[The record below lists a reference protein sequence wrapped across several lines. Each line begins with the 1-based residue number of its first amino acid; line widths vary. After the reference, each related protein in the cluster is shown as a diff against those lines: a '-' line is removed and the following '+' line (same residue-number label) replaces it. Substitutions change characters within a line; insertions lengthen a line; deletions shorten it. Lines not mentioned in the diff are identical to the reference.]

1 MSKFIFVMFASL
13 FIGLMSCNIGSNKPV
28 EVQTDSI
35 QVIEQVDSVAVDSL
49 QVSGV
54 DSVMVNAGDSI

>member
-1 MSKFIFVMFASL
+1 MGKFIFVMFASL
-13 FIGLMSCNIGSNKPV
+13 FIGLMSCNTGSNKPV

-35 QVIEQVDSVAVDSL
+35 QVIEQVDSVSVDSL
-49 QVSGV
+49 QVSKA